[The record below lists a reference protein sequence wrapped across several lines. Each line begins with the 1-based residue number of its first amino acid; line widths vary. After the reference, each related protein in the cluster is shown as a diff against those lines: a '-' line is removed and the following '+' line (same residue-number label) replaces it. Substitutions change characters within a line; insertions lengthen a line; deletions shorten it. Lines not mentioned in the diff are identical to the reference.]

1 MQMTQQIITSGELCK
16 ILGMRKEA
24 LRTAIWR
31 IKHGKAPAGI
41 IPPPLNLP
49 GAHARWHVEDVQK
62 WINDA
67 RQAVVVAPDEP
78 PTPKPRQETKRI
90 GRPRKASL
98 PKIDLI

>member
-31 IKHGKAPAGI
+31 VKHGKAPAGI

-49 GAHARWHVEDVQK
+49 GAHARWHVEDVQD
-62 WINDA
+62 WINSA
-67 RQAVVVAPDEP
+67 RAGTKSTATSESPAP
-78 PTPKPRQETKRI
+78 KQEGKRI
-90 GRPRKASL
+90 GRPRKAGL
-98 PKIDLI
+98 PEVDLV